1 MRLSPSAIK
10 RIRAY
15 LITLATIA
23 ITLLVSGT
31 GAIQSVE
38 MWFTTARFR
47 VRGERPVDPRI
58 KIIGIDEESINTF
71 NDPKVGIPY
80 PFPRSLYGKLV
91 DRLTAMGVKV
101 INFDIYFTTEP
112 FDPQEDVDFAAAIK
126 RAISKGVI
134 VVLASG
140 LPLAENKSYTL
151 ASFEKP
157 TEAIMASGCELGL
170 ANTAATQ
177 LSWRDREQAVVTFQG
192 GKHYSQAAEIV
203 KLMRERD
210 GKPFVPADFGID
222 RFGTLSINYAGLNRH
237 IPTEPIASFF
247 QEELNPVFGDVS
259 DPAAQK
265 NKRQIEKRLSEEM
278 KGAIVFV
285 GSISDADH
293 DFFTTPFGK
302 MYGVETNASALN
314 TMLRRDFVKL
324 PRPWT
329 SLVLM
334 ILVAFLAGHLAYEHK
349 TKRSLLLWAGATVG
363 LVAAFFAVFAWA
375 NVLMSFTFTILSLN
389 VSYFGVLAY
398 KLVIEEREKAQI
410 RATFSKYVSA
420 EIVREL
426 VEDPEKAGLGG
437 VDREAAVLFA
447 DIRNFSPISERLQPQ
462 EILRFVNTYL
472 DSTSEIIMA
481 NRGFV
486 DKFMGDGI
494 MAIFGAPV
502 ASENPS
508 ADAVKA
514 AVEMIRNLRENVHPK
529 LEALGVPKFFIGI
542 GIHFGHVVMG
552 NIGSAKR
559 MDYTVIGDAVNLASR
574 LEGTTKKYKTAIIV
588 SDTVVENLKGDS
600 AGIQCEYLDEVTV
613 KGRTTLEKVYK
624 VVVPDEPDLLVI
636 GNTDYFGTGLLDADA
651 AGEVH

>member
-1 MRLSPSAIK
+1 MRLSSSATR

-15 LITLATIA
+15 VITLATIA
-23 ITLLVSGT
+23 ATLLVSGT
-31 GAIQSVE
+31 GAVQSVE
-38 MWFTTARFR
+38 MWFTAARFQM
-47 VRGERPVDPRI
+47 RGERLVDPRI
-58 KIIGIDEESINTF
+58 KIVGIDEESVRTL
-71 NDPKVGIPY
+71 NDANIPY
-80 PFPRSLYGKLV
+80 PLPRSLYGKLV
-91 DRLTAMGVKV
+91 DRLTAMGADV

-112 FDPQEDVDFAAAIK
+112 FDAQEDADFAAAVK

-134 VVLASG
+134 VVLAAG
-140 LPLAENKSYTL
+140 LPLSENKAYSL

-177 LSWRDREQAVVTFQG
+177 LSWRDREQAVVTFEG
-192 GKHYSQAAEIV
+192 GRHYSQATEIA
-203 KLMRERD
+203 KLLSERD
-210 GKPFVPADFGID
+210 NKPFVPGDFGID
-222 RFGTLSINYAGLNRH
+222 KFGALYINYSGPSRH

-247 QEELNPVFGDVS
+247 QEELNPVFGDVNS
-259 DPAAQK
+259 LAAQK
-265 NKRQIEKRLSEEM
+265 NKREIEKRLGQEIN
-278 KGAIVFV
+278 GAIVFV
-285 GSISDADH
+285 GSVSDADH

-302 MYGVETNASALN
+302 MYGVETNANALN
-314 TMLRRDFVKL
+314 TMLRRDFIRL
-324 PRPWT
+324 PPPWA
-329 SLVLM
+329 SVALM
-334 ILVAFLAGHLAYEHK
+334 ILVAFLAGHLAYEHRI
-349 TKRSLLLWAGATVG
+349 KRSLVLWAGATVG
-363 LVAAFFAVFAWA
+363 LVAVMFAAFSRA
-375 NVLMSFTFTILSLN
+375 NLLMSFTFTILSMN

-398 KLVIEEREKAQI
+398 KLVVEEREKALI
-410 RATFSKYVSA
+410 RATFSRYVSA

-426 VEDPEKAGLGG
+426 VEHPEKAGLGG
-437 VDREAAVLFA
+437 VDREVAVLFA

-502 ASENPS
+502 ASENPC

-514 AVEMIRNLRENVHPK
+514 AVEMIRNLKTNIHPK

-552 NIGSAKR
+552 NIGSARR

-574 LEGTTKKYKTAIIV
+574 LEGTTKHYKTAVIV
-588 SDTVVENLKGDS
+588 SDTVVGNLKDGC
-600 AGIQCEYLDEVTV
+600 AGLTCEYVDAITV

-636 GNTDYFGTGLLDADA
+636 GNTDYFGAGTADSDTSD
-651 AGEVH
+651 EVH